1 MKRFFTYTLVLF
13 LVSCEDI
20 IYPDLVT
27 NDPILVVDAWVNN
40 KNETQI
46 IKLTKTQDYLN
57 TSAPAAATGAD
68 VKIIDENGL
77 QFNFID
83 QGDGNYMWEPTDSFP
98 SLGQIENGFFLDIN
112 YNGKKIQA
120 SSTLNRTSVIDS
132 INFVKGQVPEE
143 SYYAEFWSREAEGVG
158 DAYWVKAYKNGQR
171 LTTFQDIIT
180 CIDAGA
186 SSEGAIIDGIP
197 FIPPVRR
204 AITRFQQDD
213 DNKFISP
220 YEYGDSLY
228 VELHSITYDAFNFL
242 NKASIQINRPGGFSE
257 LFAVSLSNTPTNL
270 IVSND
275 SAYPVVGFFC
285 ISAVN
290 GMGNTLDDD
299 EIKKIEDYG
308 REW

>member
-77 QFNFID
+77 KFNFID
-83 QGDGNYMWEPTDSFP
+83 QGDGNYTWEPTDSFP
-98 SLGQIENGFFLDIN
+98 SLGQIESEFFLDIN

-275 SAYPVVGFFC
+275 SSYPVVGFFC

>member
-1 MKRFFTYTLVLF
+1 MKRFLTYTLVLF

-57 TSAPAAATGAD
+57 TSAPAAATGAA
-68 VKIIDENGL
+68 VYIIDENGL
-77 QFNFID
+77 QFNFVD
-83 QGDGNYMWEPTDSFP
+83 QGDGNYTWEPTDSFP
-98 SLGQIENGFFLDIN
+98 SLGQIETEFFLDIN

-158 DAYWVKAYKNGQR
+158 DAYWVKAYKNGQK

-186 SSEGAIIDGIP
+186 SSEGALIDGIP

-204 AITRFQQDD
+204 AITRFEQDD
-213 DNKFISP
+213 DDKFISP
-220 YEYGDSLY
+220 YKYGDSLY

-242 NKASIQINRPGGFSE
+242 NKASIQINRPGWFSE
-257 LFAVSLSNTPTNL
+257 LFAVSLYNTPTNL
-270 IVSND
+270 IVSID

>member
-98 SLGQIENGFFLDIN
+98 SLGQIENEFFLDIN

-275 SAYPVVGFFC
+275 SSYPVVGFFC

-290 GMGNTLDDD
+290 GMGNTLDDY
-299 EIKKIEDYG
+299 EFKKIEDYG

>member
-83 QGDGNYMWEPTDSFP
+83 QGDGNYTWEPTDSFP
-98 SLGQIENGFFLDIN
+98 SLGQIENEFFLDIN

-275 SAYPVVGFFC
+275 SSYPVVGFFC

>member
-98 SLGQIENGFFLDIN
+98 SLGQIENEFFLDIN

-197 FIPPVRR
+197 FY
-204 AITRFQQDD
+204 T
-213 DNKFISP
+213 S
-220 YEYGDSLY
+220 S
-228 VELHSITYDAFNFL
+228 
-242 NKASIQINRPGGFSE
+242 
-257 LFAVSLSNTPTNL
+257 
-270 IVSND
+270 
-275 SAYPVVGFFC
+275 
-285 ISAVN
+285 
-290 GMGNTLDDD
+290 
-299 EIKKIEDYG
+299 
-308 REW
+308 